1 MNNGGQWIEFY
12 NYLEKAKNY
21 QDQISC
27 ESKTTVKLVY
37 KWAIPYDS
45 LNVNVKEC
53 LVLAPAPTCQQASWS
68 RSNHLGNTRDG
79 EASSY
84 EWSLPYFPSKQ
95 LQKCI
100 FRIRYNITT
109 DDYEPFTTDSTFNN
123 AK

>member
-53 LVLAPAPTCQQASWS
+53 LVLASAPKCQQALWS
-68 RSNHLGNTRDG
+68 RSNHLGNTKSG
-79 EASSY
+79 EAPSY
-84 EWSLPYFPSKQ
+84 DWTLPYFPSKK
-95 LQKCI
+95 LQKCV
-100 FRIRYNITT
+100 FRIRYNIST
-109 DDYEPFTTDSTFNN
+109 DDYDGFVVDSKFNYL
-123 AK
+123 K